1 MDLAINW
8 LHCILVFNYSV
19 SQPCDW
25 FATNWSRQTE
35 RERKG
40 EDSTII
46 KSQFLSMAY
55 SNADIN
61 SLIIFGDFIMT
72 ESPHDKHTNF
82 VQYTYERKI

>member
-1 MDLAINW
+1 MTTLYSSIQFK
-8 LHCILVFNYSV
+8 CITTLRLICYQLIKAN
-19 SQPCDW
+19 
-25 FATNWSRQTE
+25 

-55 SNADIN
+55 RDADIN
-61 SLIIFGDFIMT
+61 ALIIFGDFIMT

>member
-1 MDLAINW
+1 MYHNLATDLLPID
-8 LHCILVFNYSV
+8 
-19 SQPCDW
+19 QGK
-25 FATNWSRQTE
+25 Q

-55 SNADIN
+55 RDADIN
-61 SLIIFGDFIMT
+61 ALIIFGDFIMT